1 MEDNTLG
8 IGWSG
13 KDITKKPVIGTLTT
27 KPLVCGDY
35 IMPSASFEA
44 VEIVAGG
51 AIYVTNKWYKPGVPQ
66 IIHKDLVQEYIPK
79 IKQ

>member
-27 KPLVCGDY
+27 KPLVSSDY
-35 IMPSASFEA
+35 IIPSTTFEV
-44 VEIVAGG
+44 VEIVADG

-66 IIHKDLVQEYIPK
+66 IIHRELVQEYIPRVK
-79 IKQ
+79 